1 MQQSNGAPNGTV
13 DSVARQNIASAVEH
27 HGSGR
32 RSLSES
38 LLVDQYPGSGN
49 VSLRK
54 QFHDEEDTVERV
66 PKISEHDS
74 SSQVNCHV
82 LALPFSCSLPS
93 LVLFINSSTWNLET
107 ELSL

>member
-13 DSVARQNIASAVEH
+13 DSVARQNIASVIEH

-54 QFHDEEDTVERV
+54 QFHDEEDTVDRV
-66 PKISEHDS
+66 PKMSEHDS
-74 SSQVNCHV
+74 SSQVNCNV
-82 LALPFSCSLPS
+82 LALSFSWSFPS
-93 LVLFINSSTWNLET
+93 PVLH
-107 ELSL
+107 